1 MRAHSCHLN
10 SNLTST
16 NSDHSLYQTTSVIL
30 KASEVVAGE
39 EDLSSALDGD
49 GEEVDTGEEVA
60 FGEADQ
66 DIMEVRF
73 YHVGSAAS
81 SLPHLRLLF
90 M

>member
-1 MRAHSCHLN
+1 MA
-10 SNLTST
+10 
-16 NSDHSLYQTTSVIL
+16 
-30 KASEVVAGE
+30 AG

-49 GEEVDTGEEVA
+49 GEEVDSGEVEA

-81 SLPHLRLLF
+81 SLPHLRHLF